1 MQTNDP
7 RKPNALLALLLAFS
21 LVPSAFAD
29 LSAVV
34 QPGYVFG
41 PNERPSTST
50 LNRLGNPTITITGTI
65 GGTNASV
72 AAGSING
79 THLSDTIVDGTNI
92 TFNGASPRALTIVN
106 AGVDVTQIST
116 NIAGNGLGG
125 GSGTNLFIKLDTNAT
140 PGLSIVSDMLVL
152 SNVPPH
158 RLNVTSNYVIV
169 GTTNDTGLAVPIPTF
184 ANVLATNL
192 GFTSIEYAL
201 ATGLVA
207 NTNHGLAA
215 TPSQVRWVLVC
226 KTNDAS
232 YAVGDEI
239 AALFG
244 DGEASTYSVGV
255 IWGANS
261 TNVFVTIQSTTF
273 NLMDKSTG
281 SFTAATAARWRLK
294 CYAKP

>member
-1 MQTNDP
+1 MKTIISTA
-7 RKPNALLALLLAFS
+7 RVCALLLAFS
-21 LVPSAFAD
+21 LQPSAFAD

-41 PNERPSTST
+41 PSERPSTST

-79 THLSDTIVDGTNI
+79 THFSDTVVDGTNI

-106 AGVDVTQIST
+106 AGIDVTQIST

-140 PGLSIVSDMLVL
+140 PGISIVNDMLAV
-152 SNVPPH
+152 SNIPPH
-158 RLNVTSNYVIV
+158 RLNITSNYVIV

-207 NTNHGLAA
+207 NTNHGLGA

-232 YAVGDEI
+232 YAEGDEI

-261 TNVFVTIQSTTF
+261 TNVFVTIRDTAF
-273 NLMDKSTG
+273 NLLNKSTG
-281 SFTAATAARWRLK
+281 EFASATPARWRLK
-294 CYAKP
+294 VYCKP